1 MCFVNWDLFL
11 PDVTIFSTKFLLE
24 ITTCME
30 IIYKVL
36 TMYGIA
42 FCIAMF
48 VAFIIWFMTFVINN
62 DLTKLSFYKGL
73 FKPNQIIKDSK
84 PEIS

>member
-1 MCFVNWDLFL
+1 
-11 PDVTIFSTKFLLE
+11 
-24 ITTCME
+24 ME

-48 VAFIIWFMTFVINN
+48 VASIIWFMTFVINN

-73 FKPNQIIKDSK
+73 FKSTQITKDNN
-84 PEIS
+84 PEISKI